1 MIRFRIVPLAA
12 LLAATA
18 TTGSAAQ
25 QPVGGPSCSESL
37 VWAAC
42 AGPAAIRIRPVPGRA
57 ASQDTIPELPDRWF
71 GSDKL
76 KHFFLS
82 FGTTGFVRAGAE
94 TVGAGD
100 AARWIAPAVAGLA
113 GIGKELSDRSRGWG
127 FSLRDLAWDAAGV
140 VAALL
145 ALKSAG

>member
-1 MIRFRIVPLAA
+1 MIGFRTLPLAV
-12 LLAATA
+12 LLAAA
-18 TTGSAAQ
+18 APVGAHAQ
-25 QPVGGPSCSESL
+25 QPIRACAES
-37 VWAAC
+37 VVRVVC
-42 AGPAAIRIRPVPGRA
+42 AGPADVRVRPVAGSA
-57 ASQDTIPELPDRWF
+57 ASQDTFPELPDRWF

-82 FGTTGFVRAGAE
+82 FGTTGFAWAGAG

-100 AARWIAPAVAGLA
+100 AAGWIAPAVAGLA

-140 VAALL
+140 AAALL
-145 ALKSAG
+145 ALRRTG